1 MRKDTVENDAVL
13 KKEKFVCLDLAKMF
27 INVMLIEK
35 QKQNAESRKWHT
47 YAFVYIWLHVH
58 SWKNIFK

>member
-13 KKEKFVCLDLAKMF
+13 KKEKFVCPDLAKMF

-35 QKQNAESRKWHT
+35 LKQNAESRK
-47 YAFVYIWLHVH
+47 
-58 SWKNIFK
+58 